1 MELIPKINRDYSKM
15 HALKT
20 GIGSS
25 LAILIAEFF
34 YLDFSSSAGII
45 TLLTLATTKTETI
58 QLGVNRISTF
68 LITMLFTIVF
78 HLFLGNNWFTFGL
91 VLTIITFIF
100 SFKNLLSTLSVNAVS
115 ITHLMFRDKIT
126 LHDLLNEF
134 YLLLIGLAIAIVVN
148 QFQDFSRQKK
158 FLESSKK
165 IIERRFVDIFEKM
178 VEYIKETEKK
188 SDIWDEI
195 IQLENDLMEL
205 TKTAVKYQQNR
216 LPIKDDYFVGYFE
229 MRLQQCGLLHNLHY
243 EIKNVRNN
251 EEAIHIISL
260 FVNEIKKHIEDQFFC
275 SEQIDYLSE
284 LIVELQEEY
293 VPSSKQEFINKARLY
308 HILKDFEDILKF
320 KKRFY
325 QSIE

>member
-1 MELIPKINRDYSKM
+1 MELIPKINRDYCKM

-78 HLFLGNNWFTFGL
+78 HLFLGNNWFTFGI

-134 YLLLIGLAIAIVVN
+134 YLLLIGLIIAIVVN
-148 QFQDFSRQKK
+148 QFQDFSRQKE
-158 FLESSKK
+158 FLENSKK

-188 SDIWDEI
+188 SDIWYEI

-284 LIVELQEEY
+284 IIVELQEEY
-293 VPSSKQEFINKARLY
+293 VPTSKQDFINKARLY
-308 HILKDFEDILKF
+308 HILKNLEDFLKF